1 MNIFFRS
8 GFIAGTMLLIV
19 VATAPPRAKAQM
31 TQQQIDD
38 NARRLQQNDPNE
50 ERLRMNDNARR
61 MQQNDPSGSPA
72 GQSPAP
78 GQGASSRASA
88 QAGGQALEAARQTWL
103 KRPPLPPDRNPLLG
117 RWKRPPTGQ
126 GNSSDPFAALQAL
139 AKGGLCEVLFG
150 GGTFEFRTTTLV
162 GFDARTSEQELDKVE
177 YRGDAKHVVVLPKT
191 TVKLI
196 EFDFDGPDRINW
208 ASQNCV
214 LVRAGTASSASAA
227 APAAGAATT
236 PTHSARSNANSGGVL
251 AMSVGKP
258 STDNKVAGRN
268 LVVLKEDAQVALIKG
283 GLQSTPDGTVLQNW
297 VRACSTRAPACEKG
311 ARALQAYTVGIAT
324 TDANGRAQTPTLPA
338 GRYWVLSDT
347 KVGNKRIMWNEPVDL
362 KAGDQSVV
370 LDQSNA
376 MPVE

>member
-1 MNIFFRS
+1 MITHSRLALLAAALLLTAWA
-8 GFIAGTMLLIV
+8 IAPQG
-19 VATAPPRAKAQM
+19 AKARM

-78 GQGASSRASA
+78 GQAASSRAPA

-196 EFDFDGPDRINW
+196 EFDFDGPNRINW

-214 LVRAGTASSASAA
+214 LVRVGAASSSSTA
-227 APAAGAATT
+227 APAAG
-236 PTHSARSNANSGGVL
+236 
-251 AMSVGKP
+251 
-258 STDNKVAGRN
+258 
-268 LVVLKEDAQVALIKG
+268 
-283 GLQSTPDGTVLQNW
+283 
-297 VRACSTRAPACEKG
+297 
-311 ARALQAYTVGIAT
+311 
-324 TDANGRAQTPTLPA
+324 
-338 GRYWVLSDT
+338 
-347 KVGNKRIMWNEPVDL
+347 
-362 KAGDQSVV
+362 
-370 LDQSNA
+370 
-376 MPVE
+376 

>member
-1 MNIFFRS
+1 MTSAYGLTRIFSMLSVVLFAWAPYPALSETPGEIPKPWTYEGSMKLQEQQRQQDQQFQQGPQTRQNAGNAS
-8 GFIAGTMLLIV
+8 GGAG
-19 VATAPPRAKAQM
+19 AA
-31 TQQQIDD
+31 
-38 NARRLQQNDPNE
+38 
-50 ERLRMNDNARR
+50 
-61 MQQNDPSGSPA
+61 
-72 GQSPAP
+72 
-78 GQGASSRASA
+78 
-88 QAGGQALEAARQTWL
+88 ALEAARRSWQQ
-103 KRPPLPPDRNPLLG
+103 KPPLPPDRNPLLG
-117 RWKRPPTGQ
+117 KWRRPPTGQ

-139 AKGGLCEVLFG
+139 AKGGLCEALFG

-191 TVKLI
+191 TIKLI
-196 EFDFDGPDRINW
+196 EFDFDGPNRINW

-214 LVRAGTASSASAA
+214 LVRVGAASSASAA
-227 APAAGAATT
+227 APATGAGTT
-236 PTHSARSNANSGGVL
+236 PTHSAHSNANSGGILV
-251 AMSVGKP
+251 MSVGKP

-268 LVVLKEDAQVALIKG
+268 LLVLKEDAQVALIKG

-297 VRACSTRAPACEKG
+297 MRACSTRAPACEKG

-324 TDANGRAQTPTLPA
+324 TDANGHAQTPTLPA

-347 KVGNKRIMWNEPVDL
+347 KVGNKRMMWNEPVDM

-370 LDQSNA
+370 LDQRNA